1 MLAKTVSCVFLQ
13 LLGWSV
19 HQTDI
24 TQAFTYGALDPGI
37 EIYCDIP
44 DDFPTVSGDKV
55 LKLERSVYGLKQA
68 PAAFKD
74 KLTSFFQRKT
84 FKAVNDSGTVWM
96 LTQGPSVLIT
106 ACYVDDVLHFTND
119 QKLYS
124 TFRKSF
130 EKEFDVKSSH
140 TVDVYLGNEVIIDKS
155 KQMVALSQSHYIL
168 SCLDRFGMSDCHGVD
183 LPLRERLTHSSQ
195 PSTPIPGDC
204 SVYQAMV
211 GSLLYVAQWTRP
223 DISFS
228 VSELSRF
235 VSNPGKVHLEQAKRV
250 FRYLKQT
257 LSLHLEFSS
266 SSVPGSPVENNQL
279 WGYVDSDWAGCPDT
293 RRSTSGYVLMLNGS
307 AVSWRCKRQSV
318 YALSSAE
325 AEFIAASSMVQE
337 VIFLR
342 KFLANLGFKQT
353 NPTPIYADNETCI
366 HWSEG
371 SVGGSDQA
379 KHIDLRKHFVHDACQ
394 QGVLQLVKT
403 DSKLNSA
410 DILTKSFKDTL
421 LFERHRKHIIGY

>member
-1 MLAKTVSCVFLQ
+1 M
-13 LLGWSV
+13 
-19 HQTDI
+19 
-24 TQAFTYGALDPGI
+24 
-37 EIYCDIP
+37 
-44 DDFPTVSGDKV
+44 
-55 LKLERSVYGLKQA
+55 
-68 PAAFKD
+68 
-74 KLTSFFQRKT
+74 
-84 FKAVNDSGTVWM
+84 
-96 LTQGPSVLIT
+96 
-106 ACYVDDVLHFTND
+106 
-119 QKLYS
+119 
-124 TFRKSF
+124 
-130 EKEFDVKSSH
+130 KSSD
-140 TVDVYLGNEVIIDKS
+140 TVDVNLGIEVIIDKS

-168 SCLDRFGMSDCHGVD
+168 SCLDCFGMSDCHGVD
-183 LPLRERLTHSSQ
+183 LPLRERLTNSSQ
-195 PSTPIPGDC
+195 PSTPIPDDC
-204 SVYQAMV
+204 SVYRAMV

-293 RRSTSGYVLMLNGS
+293 WLSTSGYVLMLNGS

-325 AEFIAASSMVQE
+325 AEFIAASFMVQE

-366 HWSEG
+366 HSSEG
-371 SVGGSDQA
+371 SVGGSDRA
-379 KHIDLRKHFVHDACQ
+379 KHIDLRRHFVQDACQ

-410 DILTKSFKDTL
+410 DILT
-421 LFERHRKHIIGY
+421 